1 MPHRARPQI
10 LATFDDRPLCLI
22 ESGKQPAKWELFPNR
37 DENLSFLYY
46 TLGLITQET
55 SPTDAAAAF
64 TKAAQSNGNYKKDP
78 STYTLLANIY
88 EINELKKLVDAY
100 TVAFPSG
107 VAIPDEKKP
116 QYQQMLDQIFRG
128 DSFPSDACARLLHHT
143 DVRGFLFSCG
153 TQGVEEVLRCHCPSQ
168 FAGHHVMDGGRISG
182 RSLRIHQ
189 DGLDRLVP
197 TPDIEVVSVDRY
209 DHTAGQFVCGLRL
222 GWNSSATRF
231 PTRRSR

>member
-22 ESGKQPAKWELFPNR
+22 ESGKQPDDAVEHGSESLDVVQF
-37 DENLSFLYY
+37 DV
-46 TLGLITQET
+46 LGDRFI
-55 SPTDAAAAF
+55 DARMNDGNVRPAAGV
-64 TKAAQSNGNYKKDP
+64 Q
-78 STYTLLANIY
+78 
-88 EINELKKLVDAY
+88 NELRRRPIPVNLPLISPAPRAVQKRERGPS
-100 TVAFPSG
+100 FPLFDRT
-107 VAIPDEKKP
+107 I
-116 QYQQMLDQIFRG
+116 RG